1 MLDLIIKNGLCFI
14 DGKLQKKDIGI
25 IKGKISLIDDLIKE
39 TSKGFLEADKLIVL
53 PGCIDTQV
61 HFREPGSTD
70 TEDLN
75 SGSKAA
81 IVGGITSV
89 FEMPNTNPPTANAE
103 EFRKKL
109 DLAKN
114 RMFCNYAFYFGAT
127 PSNQSELSKLKNLK
141 GCCGVKLFAGSSTG
155 NLLVHKE
162 EDIEKVFEHTTKVVS
177 VHSEDEDILNQR
189 KKLRENGNV
198 LSHPVWRNEESAI
211 SSTRKI
217 VKIAKRL
224 NKKAHILHVTTKEE
238 VDFLSQHK
246 GNISFE
252 ITPQHLTL
260 YSPDCYQKLGT
271 YAQMNPPIR
280 DKSHY
285 DRLWYAVKN
294 NYNDTIGSDHA
305 PHLKVNKDKEYPD
318 SPSGMPGVQTLLPVM
333 LNHIND
339 GKLKLNQLVKFLCE
353 NPTKIFGIKN
363 KGYIKKNFDA
373 DFTIIDINKIIEIKN
388 ENIESKCG
396 WSPFH
401 GFKFKGTPTSTIIG
415 GKIKMHD
422 GKILGDPSG
431 TPLEFS

>member
-127 PSNQSELSKLKNLK
+127 PSNQSELSKLKNLE

-401 GFKFKGTPTSTIIG
+401 GFKFKGMPTSTIIG